1 MILLCGIPSE
11 TPLAMVRAQL
21 DNLDM
26 PYVLFNQRRFA
37 AMTMAFELS
46 AGQVT
51 GRLQVED
58 RSYRLEEFSGVYT
71 RLMDDQRLPELCDAP
86 ADAPPRRACRA
97 LHDTLIHWCE
107 LAPAR
112 VLNRTAAMASNG
124 SKPYQTQLIHAHGFA
139 VPETLITNDPDL
151 VRAFHQQHRRVIYKS
166 ISGVRSIVHTLE
178 GEDFERL
185 DRIRWCPTQFQAFV
199 EGTNVRV
206 HTIGTRVFAT
216 AIHTQATDYR
226 YAQRQGGETS
236 LHAMELPDELAERC
250 LRLAQALGL
259 AFAGIDLKLTPDKHA
274 YCFEVNPSP
283 AFSYY
288 EAHTG
293 QPIAHAVA
301 CYLAG
306 TPG

>member
-1 MILLCGIPSE
+1 M
-11 TPLAMVRAQL
+11 
-21 DNLDM
+21 
-26 PYVLFNQRRFA
+26 
-37 AMTMAFELS
+37 
-46 AGQVT
+46 
-51 GRLQVED
+51 
-58 RSYRLEEFSGVYT
+58 
-71 RLMDDQRLPELCDAP
+71 
-86 ADAPPRRACRA
+86 
-97 LHDTLIHWCE
+97 
-107 LAPAR
+107 
-112 VLNRTAAMASNG
+112 
-124 SKPYQTQLIHAHGFA
+124 
-139 VPETLITNDPDL
+139 
-151 VRAFHQQHRRVIYKS
+151 
-166 ISGVRSIVHTLE
+166 
-178 GEDFERL
+178 
-185 DRIRWCPTQFQAFV
+185 
-199 EGTNVRV
+199 RV

-226 YAQRQGGETS
+226 YAQRQGGEAS

-250 LRLAQALGL
+250 LRLVQALGL